1 MKTKIISLFTCMLGL
16 SLLVTSWSQAQQQKY
31 KNPAGSSPQQ
41 MVDLPA
47 NGNYSYRLFDASK
60 NSWGYDIFN
69 NGKAVFH
76 QPSLQFTANNGKV
89 FFVRR
94 EQAEKIALLSIAKIK
109 RGISPTITN
118 PELIAITR

>member
-1 MKTKIISLFTCMLGL
+1 MKAKTISLFTLMFVL
-16 SLLVTSWSQAQQQKY
+16 SLLVTLHSQAQQPKY
-31 KNPAGSSPQQ
+31 NKPENPSPQQ
-41 MVDLPA
+41 MANLPA
-47 NGNYSYRLFDASK
+47 QGNYTYRLFDASK